1 MTSTLHALGKV
12 DKLQLVKIQSTQS
25 VANGVE
31 PNFTYREVTNY
42 TKLKSGMYWVVTQV
56 KDVSSEILYI
66 VKVDILHIME
76 DRMCSC
82 VNASNYCFTGVLGH
96 DTIQNGIYPN
106 LGDPLCSH
114 ESEYLETSC
123 QEQGLRKDT
132 MEVGLTHST
141 LSVGKPYTWGR
152 GQRYSVSLSTLNSL
166 IHGG

>member
-1 MTSTLHALGKV
+1 M

-25 VANGVE
+25 IANSVE

-42 TKLKSGMYWVVTQV
+42 AKLKCGMYWVVTQV
-56 KDVSSEILYI
+56 KGVSSEISEI
-66 VKVDILHIME
+66 AEVDMLSYME
-76 DRMCSC
+76 DGMCSYDKA
-82 VNASNYCFTGVLGH
+82 NNYCSAGVSDH
-96 DTIQNGIYPN
+96 DTIQDGIYLN
-106 LGDPLCSH
+106 LGDPLRSY

-141 LSVGKPYTWGR
+141 RSMGKPCTWGR
-152 GQRYSVSLSTLNSL
+152 GQQYSVSLSTLNSL